1 MRVPARAI
9 SRALTSFMG
18 PVLPTPLSEHVEI
31 RLSTGEILRG
41 DLCPGAGPTVVYVH
55 GFGSHRGG
63 EKVLAL
69 AGACAHR
76 GWTFAAFDFRG
87 HGRSAGAMRDLTA
100 THLIEDLA
108 AVRDCLAVRGWSR
121 LGLVGSS
128 MGAFTAAWFAVRH
141 PEAVTGCVLLA
152 PAFRFLDRRFAEL
165 TDAERAEWQRTGVRR
180 VQNEWVD
187 VEIGYGL
194 VEERAAFDPDE
205 LARRWQTPALIYHG
219 LADDVVPAADSLA
232 FVEATS
238 CPDVE
243 LRLLKAGDHRLT
255 AYKEE
260 IAAEAC
266 RFFERLPGEAPRRG
280 SL

>member
-1 MRVPARAI
+1 
-9 SRALTSFMG
+9 MG
-18 PVLPTPLSEHVEI
+18 LIFGPDDNQLIEIPLPN
-31 RLSTGEILRG
+31 GETLRG
-41 DLCPGAGPTVVYVH
+41 DLRPGSDRAVVYVH

-63 EKVLAL
+63 EKALAL
-69 AGACAHR
+69 ADECARR

-87 HGRSAGAMRDLTA
+87 HGESTGAMRDLTA
-100 THLIEDLA
+100 TRLLEDLSAIRDVLA
-108 AVRDCLAVRGWSR
+108 ARGCPH

-128 MGAFTAAWFAVRH
+128 MGGFAASWFAVNH

-152 PAFRFLDRRFAEL
+152 PAFRFLERRLAEL

-180 VQNEWVD
+180 MRNEWVD

-194 VEERAAFDPDE
+194 VAERAAYDPAE
-205 LARRWQTPALIYHG
+205 LARRWRTPLLVYHG

-232 FVEATS
+232 FVESTTHA
-238 CPDVE
+238 DVE

-255 AYKEE
+255 GFKDE

-266 RFFERLPGEAPRRG
+266 RFFERAAD
-280 SL
+280 